1 MASGFQFG
9 RPDIRRWFALAIA
22 AAAIATP
29 AEAYYHYVHFR
40 NGALGAPIQEKF
52 DLNALGY
59 SRTVTFFV
67 NDQGPAVL
75 APGDSFGSIL
85 GEVKQALA
93 AWDSISTS
101 DLRVAFGGLETAGQS
116 ANTPGGDVI
125 FQDLPPGLLGQ
136 GMPTS
141 SGTTILRG
149 TVILSNNTNKGPGP
163 SYQEEFFTTAVHE
176 VGHALGLQ
184 HTWTG
189 SAMSQDVIRNT
200 SRARKLDADDVA
212 AISVLYGHSGWQ
224 QNYGSISGRV
234 TFTSGSAVA
243 LASVVALSANGP
255 AVSAL
260 TNPDGSYRIDGIPPG
275 NYFLYVHPLPPDA
288 IPADNSGLRP
298 PVDQNGTP
306 IPASGA
312 FGTVF
317 FPGTTDTQAATNL
330 QIGRGTSL
338 TNQNFT
344 VRPQGSVSMYDIIT
358 YSYLE
363 PAGTRSAAYAPSAA
377 AVPVTPAFVNS
388 VVNLAQ
394 GAFLIVAKANSGD
407 TPVSQSVTLLGGF
420 GAASGPYLVPFVPS
434 NSTQRAL
441 ALYFPM
447 PPFAGTGPRHMVFN
461 INGDMYVL
469 PNAVNLVQH
478 GAPVVASVTANPDN
492 SITVAGS
499 GFGSDSLVY
508 VDGLQAPVLTPFN
521 GSDSFG
527 SITVMPPPGT
537 SGQTSNIVVYGSDGQ
552 NSTFLQPTP
561 PTYTYPGIATPQ
573 IQVDRTS
580 LPAGATSLVNITGQ
594 NTNFTSG
601 PVTLGFGSD
610 DVTIDH
616 LWVLGPTQLQANIV
630 VAPGANVG
638 TSEIS
643 LISGFQVMTN
653 PGGFQVQAANPGLPV
668 VALPVVNAN
677 PNQATLYPGSTAT
690 LFGSNLP
697 ANLQVTVN
705 DVPANVIFA
714 NGTQVNFIVPSPFPT
729 GLATLKLFSATASA
743 NPVLISIASPPPVI
757 QNVTNASGVAY
768 DSTHSAAAGD
778 TVNIYVSGLDP
789 SVQAN
794 PSRLQVTVSGVSMPV
809 LAIGPASGGQFQI
822 QTILTQSFGGQTVPL
837 TVIVDGAG
845 SPTFPITVR

>member
-1 MASGFQFG
+1 MAEGPKLG
-9 RPDIRRWFALAIA
+9 GGKIRRWFALGA
-22 AAAIATP
+22 AAALIATP
-29 AEAYYHYVHFR
+29 AEAYYHYVHFNR
-40 NGALGAPIQEKF
+40 SALGSPIQEKF

-59 SRTVTFFV
+59 SKTVTFFV

-85 GEVKQALA
+85 GEVKQAIA

-101 DLRVAFGGLETAGQS
+101 DLRVAFGGLETGSQS

-149 TVILSNNTNKGPGP
+149 TVILSNNTNRGPGP

-200 SRARKLDADDVA
+200 SRARELDADDVA

-234 TFTSGSAVA
+234 SFTNGSPVA
-243 LASVVALSANGP
+243 LASVVAVSANGP

-260 TNPDGSYRIDGIPPG
+260 SNPDGSYRIDGIPAG

-312 FGTVF
+312 FGAIF
-317 FPGTTDTQAATNL
+317 SSGSTDPSSAPNL
-330 QIGRGTSL
+330 QISRGSVL

-344 VRPQGSVSMYDIIT
+344 VRPQASVSMYDIIT

-363 PAGTRSAAYAPSAA
+363 PGGTRSAAYAPSPA

-407 TPVSQSVTLLGGF
+407 TPVPQSVTLLGGF
-420 GAASGPYLVPFVPS
+420 GAASGQYLVPFTPS
-434 NSTQRAL
+434 NSSQRVL

-447 PPFAGTGPRHMVFN
+447 PPFAGAGPRHMVFN

-469 PNAVNLVQH
+469 PNAVNLVQR
-478 GAPVVASVTANPDN
+478 GAPVITSVTANPDN

-499 GFGSDSLVY
+499 GFGSDSLVF
-508 VDGLQAPVLTPFN
+508 VDGLQAPVVTAY
-521 GSDSFG
+521 SDSSG

-552 NSTFLQPTP
+552 NTTFLQPTP
-561 PTYTYPGIATPQ
+561 PTYTYPGLFTPQ

-580 LPAGATSLVNITGQ
+580 LPAGSTSLVNITGQ

-601 PVTLGFGSD
+601 PLTLGFGSD
-610 DVTIDH
+610 DVRVDH

-630 VAPGANVG
+630 VAGGANVG

-643 LISGFQVMTN
+643 VISGFQVMTN
-653 PGGFQVQAANPGLPV
+653 SSSFQVQTANPGLPV
-668 VALPVVNAN
+668 IGLPVFNAN
-677 PNQATLYPGSTAT
+677 QNQATLYPGSTAT

-697 ANLQVTVN
+697 ANLQVTLN
-705 DVPANVIFA
+705 DIPANVIFA
-714 NGTQVNFIVPSPFPT
+714 NSSQVNFIIPSPFPT
-729 GLATLKLFSATASA
+729 GLATLKVFSATASA
-743 NPVLISIASPPPVI
+743 NPVVISIASPPPVI
-757 QNVTNASGVAY
+757 QSVTNASGVGY
-768 DSTHSAAAGD
+768 DSTHSAAPGD
-778 TVNIYVSGLDP
+778 TVNIYVTGLDP

-809 LAIGPASGGQFQI
+809 LGISSAPGGQFQI

-837 TVIVDGAG
+837 AVLVDGAS
-845 SPTFPITVR
+845 SPTVPITVR